1 MFEEMNLIFIY
12 GPPGVGKL
20 TVARELARETGYKVF
35 HNHVSINCAE
45 TVFDFGTRP
54 FGSVIGKIRLAVFE
68 EAARAGISLV
78 FTFVYACPED
88 TPFVER
94 VCEAVE
100 REGGR
105 VLLVRLVCAR
115 EELERRLP
123 HPERARVGKMAALD
137 TLREVTARYDIFST
151 VPERESLEIDNT
163 DLPPA
168 EVARLIISHYHLPT
182 IDEAE
187 ARP

>member
-1 MFEEMNLIFIY
+1 MNLVFIY

-35 HNHVSINCAE
+35 HNHVSIDCAE

-54 FGSVIGKIRLAVFE
+54 FGSVVGKIRLAVFE
-68 EAARAGISLV
+68 EAAREGVSLV

-94 VCEAVE
+94 VCEMVE
-100 REGGR
+100 GHGGR
-105 VLLVRLVCAR
+105 VLFVRLVCAR

-123 HPERARVGKMAALD
+123 HPERARVGKMASLD
-137 TLREVTARYDIFST
+137 TLREVTSRYDIFSP
-151 VPERESLEIDNT
+151 VPERESLSIDNT
-163 DLPPA
+163 DLPPDEA
-168 EVARLIISHYHLPT
+168 ARLIVGHYRLP
-182 IDEAE
+182 
-187 ARP
+187 

>member
-1 MFEEMNLIFIY
+1 MNLIFIY

-20 TVARELARETGYKVF
+20 TVARELARATGYKVF
-35 HNHVSINCAE
+35 HNHVSIECAE

-54 FGSVIGKIRLAVFE
+54 FGRVVGKIRFAVFE
-68 EAARAGISLV
+68 EAAREGVSLI
-78 FTFVYACPED
+78 FTFVYARPED

-94 VCEAVE
+94 VCETVE
-100 REGGR
+100 GAGGR
-105 VLLVRLVCAR
+105 VLLVQLVCAR

-123 HPERARVGKMAALD
+123 HPERARVGKMASLD
-137 TLREVTARYDIFST
+137 TLREVTARYEIFSP

-168 EVARLIISHYHLPT
+168 EVARLIVGHYHLP
-182 IDEAE
+182 
-187 ARP
+187 